1 MNKMYYKILIVLN
14 MILLIFIFT
23 SCNSNDLAVI
33 SNDYSNIKYKG
44 YIYTISDYSF
54 TRPINS
60 EKIGSKVDGEI
71 SFLNIPVIVYND
83 VYISDEYPNYLWL
96 LTSADYS
103 ENEKFEQSK
112 IGNEVMYE
120 LIE

>member
-1 MNKMYYKILIVLN
+1 M
-14 MILLIFIFT
+14 
-23 SCNSNDLAVI
+23 I
-33 SNDYSNIKYKG
+33 SNDYLNINYKG
-44 YIYTISDYSF
+44 YIYKISDYPFSK
-54 TRPINS
+54 PINC
-60 EKIGSKVDGEI
+60 EKIDSKVDGDI
-71 SFLNIPVIVYND
+71 PIFNIPVIIYND
-83 VYISDEYPNYLWL
+83 VYISDEYPKYLWL

>member
-1 MNKMYYKILIVLN
+1 MKKSYYKLLIILS
-14 MILLIFIFT
+14 MILFIFT

-33 SNDYSNIKYKG
+33 SDDYSNIKYKG
-44 YIYTISDYSF
+44 NIYTISDYPAL
-54 TRPINS
+54 RPNNS
-60 EKIGSKVDGEI
+60 EKIESKVDGDT
-71 SFLNIPVIVYND
+71 SFLNIPFIVYDD

-103 ENEKFEQSK
+103 ENEKFELSK